1 MGATTD
7 RYVVVSADC
16 HGGAS
21 VLGYRPF
28 LASNLH
34 ADFDRWASSFENPYA
49 DNLGEDAD
57 RNWSSERRLSEME
70 ADGVVA
76 EVIYPNTVPPFFP
89 KGSLVEQPPG
99 ATHGDLTKRWAG
111 LQAHNRWLAEFCS
124 QAPGRRAG
132 IA

>member
-7 RYVVVSADC
+7 RYVVISADC

-28 LASNLH
+28 PRVEVAR
-34 ADFDRWASSFENPYA
+34 DFDRWASSFENPYA
-49 DNLGEDAD
+49 DNMGDDAD
-57 RNWSSERRLSEME
+57 RNWSSDRRLSEME

-76 EVIYPNTVPPFFP
+76 EVIFPNTVPPFFP

-99 ATHGDLTKRWAG
+99 ASDGDLAKRWKG
-111 LQAHNRWLAEFCS
+111 
-124 QAPGRRAG
+124 
-132 IA
+132 